1 MPGVVEITGSEEA
14 GFWVRLQPPDPA
26 FPEQWF
32 PTLRAAR
39 GAAGGIRL
47 VTGRRKVDSTGGEDG
62 KAA

>member
-1 MPGVVEITGSEEA
+1 MTGVVEVAGSEEA

-39 GAAGGIRL
+39 GIRL
-47 VTGRRKVDSTGGEDG
+47 VTGRQKVDSTGGEDG